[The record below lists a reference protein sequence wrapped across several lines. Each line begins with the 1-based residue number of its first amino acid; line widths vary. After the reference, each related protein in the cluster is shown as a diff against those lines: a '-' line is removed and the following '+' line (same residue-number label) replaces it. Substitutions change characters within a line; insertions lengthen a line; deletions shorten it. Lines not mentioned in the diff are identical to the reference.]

1 MLDRLRTAGL
11 RKAAIRNFFRH
22 PIRCFAG
29 RLFAP
34 ILLLALLAGC
44 GPQPRPS
51 IAGYGTTLYDVPPE
65 QLGLL
70 AGSFGTLKSERRFSG
85 SRLLIRHVSTGQTA
99 AFEFH
104 GGGFLVASD
113 QADFN
118 KSESRGT
125 VFTMKLPAGS
135 YEIYGFGLFQSGGF
149 GGWYGSMREFSV
161 PFAIEPGKV
170 TYVGEYILRR
180 TPGGNVEG
188 VERHRRF
195 DGRLSRIRRSAG
207 ARPRHRAPE
216 MAGFRGGARRLRH
229 AGPQPAAPDRRAPR
243 RATARRRSWGS
254 LVAANKSWH
263 RGRGTS
269 SPARCA

>member
-1 MLDRLRTAGL
+1 MLDRLRNAGL

-29 RLFAP
+29 QLFAP

-44 GPQPRPS
+44 GPQPKPS
-51 IAGYGTTLYDVPPE
+51 IAGYGTTLYDVPAE

-85 SRLLIRHVSTGQTA
+85 SRLLIRHVTTGQTA

-135 YEIYGFGLFQSGGF
+135 YEIYGFGLFQSGAF

-188 VERHRRF
+188 LNAIGASTGAYLEFEDQQVRDLAIARQKWPDFAAAPVVFGMPDLSQRHPIVVRPGAPPP
-195 DGRLSRIRRSAG
+195 DGVRG
-207 ARPRHRAPE
+207 AR
-216 MAGFRGGARRLRH
+216 
-229 AGPQPAAPDRRAPR
+229 
-243 RATARRRSWGS
+243 
-254 LVAANKSWH
+254 
-263 RGRGTS
+263 
-269 SPARCA
+269 